1 VTGWLLDGATVDTD
15 EGSVS
20 RSRLPGARR
29 VAAAP
34 DEPPAEGVRART
46 CPGPVDHTTI
56 ETHR

>member
-1 VTGWLLDGATVDTD
+1 MTGWLLDGATVDSD

-34 DEPPAEGVRART
+34 DEPPAEGIRT
-46 CPGPVDHTTI
+46 RSGPGPVDHTTI
-56 ETHR
+56 ETNR

>member
-1 VTGWLLDGATVDTD
+1 MTGWLLDGATVDSD
-15 EGSVS
+15 RGPVS
-20 RSRLPGARR
+20 RLRLPGARR